1 MDGGYVIT
9 LDSQFIFSIVIQLIN
24 TCILCFILA
33 KLLYNPVLA
42 FLNARK
48 ERIANQMDETKKALD
63 EAKTLKMQY
72 ELKLED
78 IEHERNEILESAR
91 AAASKNSQQMISQ
104 AKNEAEAIKNR
115 AMLDIEREQEKAKDE
130 VKKQIIQVS
139 AAISEKFIAANISD
153 AEQEKLVEETIKD
166 LEGVKWLN

>member
-9 LDSQFIFSIVIQLIN
+9 LDSQFVFSIVVQLIN
-24 TCILCFILA
+24 TCIMCFILA
-33 KLLYNPVLA
+33 KLLYNPVLN

-48 ERIANQMDETKKALD
+48 ERIASQIEEANKMLN

-78 IEHERNEILESAR
+78 IETERSDILETAR
-91 AAASKNSQQMISQ
+91 ASAIKSSQQIISQ
-104 AKNEAEAIKNR
+104 AKEEADTIKNR
-115 AMLDIEREQEKAKDE
+115 AMLDIEREQAKVQDE
-130 VKKQIIQVS
+130 VKKQIIRVS
-139 AAISEKFIAANISD
+139 TAMSEKFIAAKISEL
-153 AEQEKLVEETIKD
+153 EQEKLVEETIRD

>member
-9 LDSQFIFSIVIQLIN
+9 LDSQFVFSIVVQLIN
-24 TCILCFILA
+24 TCIMCFILA
-33 KLLYNPVLA
+33 KLLYNPVLN

-48 ERIANQMDETKKALD
+48 ERIASQIEEANKMLD

-78 IEHERNEILESAR
+78 IETERSDILETAR
-91 AAASKNSQQMISQ
+91 ASAIKSSQQIISQ
-104 AKNEAEAIKNR
+104 AKEEADTIKNR
-115 AMLDIEREQEKAKDE
+115 AMLDIEREQAKVQDE
-130 VKKQIIQVS
+130 VKKQIIKVS
-139 AAISEKFIAANISD
+139 TAMSEKFIAAKISEL
-153 AEQEKLVEETIKD
+153 EQEKLVEETIRD

>member
-9 LDSQFIFSIVIQLIN
+9 LDSQFVFSIVVQLIN
-24 TCILCFILA
+24 TCIMCFILA
-33 KLLYNPVLA
+33 KLLYNPVLN

-48 ERIANQMDETKKALD
+48 ERIASQIEEANKMLD

-78 IEHERNEILESAR
+78 IETERSDILETAR
-91 AAASKNSQQMISQ
+91 ASAIKSSQQIISQ
-104 AKNEAEAIKNR
+104 AKEEADTIKNR
-115 AMLDIEREQEKAKDE
+115 AMLDIEREQAKVQDE
-130 VKKQIIQVS
+130 VKKQIIRVS
-139 AAISEKFIAANISD
+139 TAMSEKFIAAKISEL
-153 AEQEKLVEETIKD
+153 EQEKLVEETIRD

>member
-9 LDSQFIFSIVIQLIN
+9 LDSQFVFSIIVQLIN
-24 TCILCFILA
+24 TCIMCFILA
-33 KLLYNPVLA
+33 KLLYNPVLN

-48 ERIANQMDETKKALD
+48 ERIASQIDEANKMLD

-78 IEHERNEILESAR
+78 IETERSDILETAR
-91 AAASKNSQQMISQ
+91 ASAVKSSQQIISQ
-104 AKNEAEAIKNR
+104 AKEEADTIKKR
-115 AMLDIEREQEKAKDE
+115 AMLDIEREQAKVQDE
-130 VKKQIIQVS
+130 VKKQIISVS
-139 AAISEKFIAANISD
+139 TAMSEKFIAAKISEL
-153 AEQEKLVEETIKD
+153 EQEKLVEETIRD